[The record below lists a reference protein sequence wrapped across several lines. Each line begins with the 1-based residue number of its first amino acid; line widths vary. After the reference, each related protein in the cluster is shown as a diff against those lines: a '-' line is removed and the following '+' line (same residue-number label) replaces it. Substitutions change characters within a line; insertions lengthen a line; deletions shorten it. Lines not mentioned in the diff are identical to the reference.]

1 MAALIRWSV
10 VPMLAYGL
18 AEGLSRGLN
27 LMALPL
33 MTRLFSTQD
42 FGRIALIMSLV
53 GFVGLLANCG
63 LGNAAHRYY
72 FDRHATSATRASTI
86 SAGLWSLVAL
96 SFLCVAVAVALAAG
110 AVFFGA
116 WVGRE
121 LLWPII
127 IGLAAVVPIQLLQ
140 YGQDVLRL
148 YSAHWQYLFI
158 VVLKTL
164 IAYAI
169 GLSLVYWFDAGL
181 DGYFSGLLL
190 GYLALVPWTIAAM
203 RRDLT
208 LRLER
213 DDAKKL
219 LTYGYPFVIAGF
231 AQWLISS
238 IDLWV
243 LGALRDPAEV
253 GIYSLSL
260 KLAAIVSLCTSAFG
274 LAWSPLILR
283 LHAEHPDYR
292 RIAGLM
298 LTRLATVLF
307 LFAAA
312 VAALVPHLFDWF
324 IPVEYGRPSV
334 LVAILSLSVAI
345 AGTAQI
351 TILGMVFEKRS
362 DLIAKMTWVVAGFSV
377 LSCTGLVAWLGLL
390 GAALSNLLVSLMLTA
405 SYLLLTQ
412 KIHAIEVSRR
422 DMVKLGGLGGLAALL
437 TVGLAQTAP
446 SLEWAI
452 AKATFL
458 VFMFLLVWRKGYFSN
473 PMARSNAD

>member
-1 MAALIRWSV
+1 MATLIRWSV

-18 AEGLSRGLN
+18 AEGLSRSLN
-27 LMALPL
+27 LLALPL
-33 MTRLFSTQD
+33 MTRLFSTQE
-42 FGRIALIMSLV
+42 FGRIALITSLI

-72 FDRHATSATRASTI
+72 FDRNATSATRASTI
-86 SAGLWSLVAL
+86 STGFWSLSAL
-96 SFLCVAVAVALAAG
+96 SLLCVAVAVALTAG
-110 AVFFGA
+110 AVFLGE
-116 WVGRE
+116 WVGGD
-121 LLWPII
+121 LLWPVI
-127 IGLAAVVPIQLLQ
+127 IGLAAVIPIQLLQ

-148 YSAHWQYLFI
+148 YSAHWQYFFI
-158 VVLKTL
+158 AVLKTL
-164 IAYAI
+164 TAYAI

-181 DGYFSGLLL
+181 QGYFTGLLF
-190 GYLALVPWTIAAM
+190 GYLALVPWAIAAI

-208 LRLER
+208 FRLER
-213 DDAKKL
+213 ADAKRL
-219 LTYGYPFVIAGF
+219 LVYGYPFVIAGF

-243 LGALRDPAEV
+243 LGLMRDPAEV

-260 KLAAIVSLCTSAFG
+260 KLAAIVTLCTSAFG

-334 LVAILSLSVAI
+334 LVAILSLSVAV

-362 DLIAKMTWVVAGFSV
+362 DLIAKMAWIVAVFSV
-377 LSCTGLVAWLGLL
+377 LSCTGLVAWQGLI
-390 GAALSNLLVSLMLTA
+390 GAAISNLLVSIMLTA
-405 SYLLLTQ
+405 GYLLLTQ

-422 DMVKLGGLGGLAALL
+422 DIVRLGGLGGLAALL
-437 TVGLAQTAP
+437 TVGMAQTDS

-452 AKATFL
+452 AKAAFL
-458 VFMFLLVWRKGYFSN
+458 VLMFLLVWRRGYFSN
-473 PMARSNAD
+473 PMAQSGAN